1 MAKLFDQT
9 PRQQLSLRD
18 KMRANYTNARMNLL
32 LAAIF
37 TLVNVV
43 MILLGQDDYFLFSIS
58 IPYVIAVC
66 GALFCGTL
74 PQKYYEQLLGYQRIF
89 KPYMIYVFA
98 AIAVAIIALYVIC
111 FIFSKKRTGFLITAL
126 VLFSLDTAFMFFWYG
141 LNTSILLDILFHGWL
156 IGSLIVGVRSYYK
169 LKKMPEEAEQSAV
182 EAENEDFSEAQEIEA
197 SEIADTDE
205 SFTDDFDEPEETHQA

>member
-1 MAKLFDQT
+1 MKGIFQMAKFSNQT
-9 PRQQLSLRD
+9 PRAQLSPRD
-18 KMRANYTNARMNLL
+18 KLRANYTNARMNLL

-43 MILLGQDDYFLFSIS
+43 MILMGQDYYFLFSIS
-58 IPYVIAVC
+58 IPYVIAFC

-74 PQKYYEQLLGYQRIF
+74 PQEYYDQLLGYQRIF

-98 AIAVAIIALYVIC
+98 AIAVAIILLYVIC
-111 FIFSKKRTGFLITAL
+111 FIFSKKRAGFLVTAL

-141 LNTSILLDILFHGWL
+141 LNLSILLDILFHGWL

-169 LKKMPEEAEQSAV
+169 LKKMPEDVIPNEA
-182 EAENEDFSEAQEIEA
+182 EAENEMTEVNAEEDEIE
-197 SEIADTDE
+197 SDE
-205 SFTDDFDEPEETHQA
+205 SGVFDEEEN